1 MILDYVTSKGC
12 LYKSELDEWMRFEG
26 MPKNTSQNI
35 YSDMVQAK
43 ELARVKERRPNSAVV
58 VVGIPSAISKMLS
71 ESQPNKY
78 IRD

>member
-1 MILDYVTSKGC
+1 
-12 LYKSELDEWMRFEG
+12 
-26 MPKNTSQNI
+26 
-35 YSDMVQAK
+35 MVQAK
-43 ELARVKERRPNSAVV
+43 ELARVKERRPNAAVV